1 MANYIFTNNSNSF
14 TLGVNGTEEDL
25 PRNLLKPRVN
35 STNNQILEIHDT
47 SQNGYLLYSIN
58 LNEDL
63 VDVDGN
69 TSFADALS
77 LKSALEPLFFLT
89 NSGGGGGSSNL
100 IIQSTPP
107 SDDSKIW
114 FNTNDSAIYFY
125 DGTDWVSE
133 QIYEVIFN
141 DQGTTPNNTWLRTGN
156 TTGNDLGNGYNVPF
170 TAKILSLSFNRN
182 PTETL
187 TLHK

>member
-77 LKSALEPLFFLT
+77 LKSALEPLFF
-89 NSGGGGGSSNL
+89 
-100 IIQSTPP
+100 
-107 SDDSKIW
+107 
-114 FNTNDSAIYFY
+114 
-125 DGTDWVSE
+125 
-133 QIYEVIFN
+133 
-141 DQGTTPNNTWLRTGN
+141 
-156 TTGNDLGNGYNVPF
+156 
-170 TAKILSLSFNRN
+170 
-182 PTETL
+182 
-187 TLHK
+187 